1 MRPSS
6 IALALSLS
14 TVACGSDD
22 AAPVDA
28 PVDAATL
35 PGVTRGLDAA
45 VVAAALDE
53 DDLATTTL
61 TATFP

>member
-1 MRPSS
+1 M
-6 IALALSLS
+6 
-14 TVACGSDD
+14 ACGSDD

-35 PGVTRGLDAA
+35 PGVTQASTRA
-45 VVAAALDE
+45 VVAAALDQ

>member
-1 MRPSS
+1 MRPRS

-35 PGVTRGLDAA
+35 PGVTQASTRA
-45 VVAAALDE
+45 VVAAALDQ